1 MLDFVNS
8 LETLS
13 TPCLSRW
20 KDCIDKFLKHWSR
33 LKMKSNEI
41 FEKMKEVNP
50 SWRDHPSRN
59 RVRNY
64 FGNCVLWVNNFFS
77 SGGGGSSGRTKHLPY
92 LQYSTPRSN
101 RGTTPRT
108 SLTGPKIAPSLA
120 GPKNP
125 TVAPSTS
132 LTATETAPKRAPVQ
146 HSTQR
151 SNRGTKQLLWEICKN
166 PVKTTV
172 EAWNTSS
179 CCCCCCR
186 PGMPWK

>member
-64 FGNCVLWVNNFFS
+64 FGNCFLWVNNFFS
-77 SGGGGSSGRTKHLPY
+77 VAEGVQVEPS
-92 LQYSTPRSN
+92 
-101 RGTTPRT
+101 T
-108 SLTGPKIAPSLA
+108 SLTYSTAHQDPTVAPHHEPLLLGPKEHPPLQDPKTQPWHQAPPWQQQKQH
-120 GPKNP
+120 PKEHPSNTVLKDP
-125 TVAPSTS
+125 TVAPSNS
-132 LTATETAPKRAPVQ
+132 CEKYVR
-146 HSTQR
+146 TQ
-151 SNRGTKQLLWEICKN
+151 
-166 PVKTTV
+166 
-172 EAWNTSS
+172 
-179 CCCCCCR
+179 
-186 PGMPWK
+186 